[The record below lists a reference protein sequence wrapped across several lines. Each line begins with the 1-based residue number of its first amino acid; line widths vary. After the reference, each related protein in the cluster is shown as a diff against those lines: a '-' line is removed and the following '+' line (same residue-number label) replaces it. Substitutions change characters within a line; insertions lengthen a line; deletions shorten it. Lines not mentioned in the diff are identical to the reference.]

1 MKRTNFGRYL
11 DKQLGDPGFAARFKR
26 AGEAWDV
33 ALQIAALREQAGLS
47 QKDLAKLVKTS
58 QQQISRLESPSYE
71 GHSLSMLRRV
81 ADVLHA
87 RIRVVFEPANSETRA
102 QVAERPA
109 AYRNHRDVLKR
120 ELERNLWRRESEAG
134 AFSLQRPGDKDNAG
148 AGSMGV
154 AKMGRKLL
162 ETIVRHILTVTE
174 AEKIILFG
182 SAVRGEM
189 GPDSDLDIL
198 VVTAC
203 DHRRDTARQ
212 IRRALFG
219 IAVPIDIIVAKP
231 QDLERYGDSIGLIYR
246 PALREGTVL
255 YAA

>member
-47 QKDLAKLVKTS
+47 QKDLAKLLKTS

-71 GHSLSMLRRV
+71 GHSLSMLRRI

-87 RIRVVFEPANSETRA
+87 KIRVVFEPANPESRG
-102 QVAERPA
+102 QVAGRPA
-109 AYRNHRDVLKR
+109 VYKNHRDVLKR
-120 ELERNLWRRESEAG
+120 DLERNVWRRESEAG
-134 AFSLQRPGDKDNAG
+134 AFSPQRSGEKDNAG
-148 AGSMGV
+148 AGSM
-154 AKMGRKLL
+154 AKMDRKLL
-162 ETIVRHILTVTE
+162 ETIVRRILTVTE

-182 SAVRGEM
+182 SAARGEM
-189 GPDSDLDIL
+189 ERDSDLDIL
-198 VVTAC
+198 VVAAC
-203 DHRRDTARQ
+203 DHRRNTARQ

-219 IAVPIDIIVAKP
+219 IAIPIDIIVAKP
-231 QDLERYGDSIGLIYR
+231 QDLERYGDSIGLVYR